1 MNLAK
6 QYKQNSPSL
15 FNAFFDDAFARDLF
29 FNDKGRPR
37 AASAKRPAANVSES
51 EAAFEIELALPGFNK
66 QDLKI
71 ELDKNRLTLS
81 AEPKKEEKENTKN
94 YAFREF
100 NSSSFSRQFVLPRS
114 IDTDHIEAKYDNG
127 ILFVTLPKKKEAID
141 PVKQIRVN

>member
-1 MNLAK
+1 
-6 QYKQNSPSL
+6 
-15 FNAFFDDAFARDLF
+15 
-29 FNDKGRPR
+29 
-37 AASAKRPAANVSES
+37 VSES

-81 AEPKKEEKENTKN
+81 SEKKQEEKENTKN

-100 NSSSFSRQFVLPRS
+100 NSSAFNRQFVLPQS
-114 IDTDHIEAKYDNG
+114 IDTEHIEAKYDNG